1 MYLYPLTRTDSKK
14 RFLVYIHAYTYQL
27 VRIYYQKD
35 INIKK
40 RCKSE
45 REARRTH
52 ALIMQLFFNCCNSTY
67 KAA

>member
-40 RCKSE
+40 GVRVRE
-45 REARRTH
+45 RQGERMR
-52 ALIMQLFFNCCNSTY
+52 
-67 KAA
+67 